1 MLISRRSLL
10 NGGLSFAVVAA
21 TNRPLS
27 AHQTDAALNFLAIGD
42 WGKFRVPGQGQV
54 ALALARAARKIDCRF
69 VISTGD
75 NFYGAGVEG
84 VDDPLWQ
91 KAYEGVYRD
100 PALMCPWYPVLGNH
114 DHKGEPTAQIEYSS
128 LSSRWSMPAPYYR
141 RTEVIGGDTIAEF
154 FFLDTT
160 PLTGVYDFKWASLFS
175 RDAERQSEWLA
186 LALSVSRAK
195 WKIVVGHHPIFSG
208 GPHLISE
215 QLAGRIKPLLD
226 RFGVAAYINGH
237 DHNLQHIVVDRVNY
251 LTCGSGCET
260 REPRRTELTLFEAA
274 TLGFL
279 HVRILP
285 TAIEIEFTD
294 TADRALHRATFL

>member
-10 NGGLSFAVVAA
+10 NGGLSLAVVAA

-27 AHQTDAALNFLAIGD
+27 AHQTDAALNFLVIGD

-54 ALALARAARKIDCRF
+54 ALALARAAKKIDCRF

-75 NFYGAGVEG
+75 NFYGAGVES
-84 VDDPLWQ
+84 VDDSLWQ
-91 KAYEGVYRD
+91 KAYERVYRD
-100 PALMCPWYPVLGNH
+100 AALMCPWYPVLGNH

-141 RTEVIGGDTIAEF
+141 RTEVIAGETIAEF

-160 PLTGVYDFKWASLFS
+160 PLTGVYDSKWASFFS
-175 RDAERQSEWLA
+175 RDAERQYEWLTA
-186 LALSVSRAK
+186 SLSTSRAK

-215 QLAGRIKPLLD
+215 QLADRIKPLLD

-260 REPRRTELTLFEAA
+260 REPRRTESTLFEAA

-279 HVRILP
+279 QVRILP
-285 TAIEIEFTD
+285 TEIEIEFTD
-294 TADRALHRATFL
+294 TADRALHRATLL

>member
-1 MLISRRSLL
+1 
-10 NGGLSFAVVAA
+10 
-21 TNRPLS
+21 
-27 AHQTDAALNFLAIGD
+27 
-42 WGKFRVPGQGQV
+42 
-54 ALALARAARKIDCRF
+54 
-69 VISTGD
+69 
-75 NFYGAGVEG
+75 
-84 VDDPLWQ
+84 
-91 KAYEGVYRD
+91 
-100 PALMCPWYPVLGNH
+100 MCPWYPVLGNH

-141 RTEVIGGDTIAEF
+141 RTEVIGGDTIPAEF

-160 PLTGVYDFKWASLFS
+160 PLTGVYHSKWASLFS

-260 REPRRTELTLFEAA
+260 REPRRERKSTLFEAA

-279 HVRILP
+279 HVRICRPQLRLSSPTLRIAHCTAPHSCSFVPWPDSLP
-285 TAIEIEFTD
+285 VGV
-294 TADRALHRATFL
+294 LCP